1 MPTAGRLSAAI
12 AFAVIGAYIATL
24 ISPLF
29 EEGKQ
34 PQWWYPLCVLAG
46 VWAGWV
52 VVGKRAGRGYAAGF
66 GNGITGVVAQVF
78 WIFFIMSFVDMIRKS
93 LRKSYDGPVEAVVNV
108 FELMTD
114 YGFSFYSPTLVAIIL
129 GCGVAGGI
137 FAEFFAKRF
146 P

>member
-1 MPTAGRLSAAI
+1 MPTAGRLTAAI
-12 AFAVIGAYIATL
+12 AFAVIGGYIATL

-34 PQWWYPLCVLAG
+34 PSWWYPLCVLTG

-52 VVGKRAGRGYAAGF
+52 VVGKRAGHGYPAGF
-66 GNGITGVVAQVF
+66 GNGITGIVAQVF
-78 WIFFIMSFVDMIRKS
+78 WILFIMAFADMINKS
-93 LRKSYDGPVEAVVNV
+93 LRKAYDGPVEAVVSV
-108 FELMTD
+108 FELMSELALA
-114 YGFSFYSPTLVAIIL
+114 FWSPTLIAIML
-129 GCGVAGGI
+129 GCGVAGGL